1 MSSEVKANK
10 WSPGTGVAGTL
21 GDSGDTFTV
30 PSGAT
35 LDIASGATITNS
47 GTATGFGSDNTP
59 VFQAHMTADQTG
71 LSDNTFTKCSIN
83 AETIDSDGAYDTS
96 TYRFTVPSGE
106 GGKYYIFANVAAGS
120 SASNLEYA
128 QVAVYKNGS
137 NVLTHSSHDQNGRG
151 TNKTMTISAVM
162 DLSAADYLEMY
173 AKVSTDNGGTFG
185 VYFMNSTGGATNF
198 GGFKLI

>member
-1 MSSEVKANK
+1 MSSEIKANK
-10 WSPGTGVAGTL
+10 ISPATGTAL
-21 GDSGDTFTV
+21 QIGDSGDTITI

-35 LDIASGATITNS
+35 IANS
-47 GTATGFGSDNTP
+47 GTATGFGGDNTP

-83 AETIDSDGAYDTS
+83 AETIDTDGAYDTS
-96 TYRFTVPSGE
+96 AYRFTVPSGE

-120 SASNLEYA
+120 STASNIEYA

-137 NVLTHSSHDQNGRG
+137 NVLTHSTNDQNGRG

-173 AKVSTDNGGTFG
+173 AKVSTDNGGTFDI
-185 VYFMNSTGGATNF
+185 YMINSTGGASNF